1 MNILPPGDSAVC
13 PGCRARVMNGDRFC
27 RACGRALPY
36 AGMEES
42 LLRPEREA
50 LHALQENMSTALEYP
65 PEPLHSFGFSLQ
77 NLKLPFFSTKMNF
90 YYVPETGHFYAVY
103 ERGDPHRPGEPIRS
117 WDALEKADLLR
128 IMHTL
133 GEHEEYFHICS
144 LPEDGSPAWKPMRHG
159 SPEADGEPE
168 LPDIPDPPRTEEEA
182 QAREAAALK
191 AFRDIDWELNWV
203 RGYRLPVPGAIYLWN
218 CYYYVPATRRFYW
231 VAESGNYYHGY
242 ESEIRG
248 SSKSSML
255 SDILHYI
262 KTYTLNVPDIHE
274 ELGRVMELCAVYR
287 LVSRL
292 PEGFAAKD

>member
-13 PGCRARVMNGDRFC
+13 PCCRARVMNGDRFC

-117 WDALEKADLLR
+117 WDALEKVDLLR

-159 SPEADGEPE
+159 SPEADDEPA
-168 LPDIPDPPRTEEEA
+168 LPAIPAPPRTEEEA

-191 AFRDIDWELNWV
+191 AFRDIDWE
-203 RGYRLPVPGAIYLWN
+203 RGGYRLPVPGAVYLWN
-218 CYYYVPATRRFYW
+218 RYYYVPTTRRFYK
-231 VAESGNYYHGY
+231 VEQSGNYYHGY
-242 ESEIRG
+242 ESEISG
-248 SSKSSML
+248 SSKGRLL
-255 SDILHYI
+255 SDMLHSL
-262 KTYTLNVPDIHE
+262 KTDALLGSDIRE
-274 ELGRVMELCAVYR
+274 ALGRIMELCAVYW
-287 LVSRL
+287 LVSRM
-292 PEGFAAKD
+292 PDDF